1 MNDQPILYDIPLLN
15 ADANSHVFLTFS
27 TDDIIINVAVLHINE
42 QQIEIPM
49 TDNSFTYDV
58 TEYMGQTYTLTL
70 SDAEDNIYEFTNK
83 VPQQVIYVTAGEGIN
98 VSDQNGVTSYILG
111 QNSTSSVSSVNVAN
125 GCTLI
130 IPRPLA
136 VKSITLGQGAVF
148 HAYSQISNTTNIF
161 ASANSEIIISHVEG
175 STNDDNLYIGADTKA
190 SYISINMLSGN
201 DTASIA
207 SDAYVN
213 AQTIQGVELLNV
225 HGILNVQG
233 DYITTETSELK
244 INASGA
250 FTANS
255 IRDINNISNLA
266 LTVNKNASIEVGDAW
281 LTKLA
286 TYSGSSLKTG
296 KITSGNDD
304 NTLTF
309 SGVRYAVIN
318 GVDFRDGNDA
328 LVLNGSANVIF
339 TGAVE
344 NLERVSAS
352 VGNRIFVTDAGYID
366 LNIIG
371 IRPEIVEVINFYD
384 IPVNVDPKFILVNS
398 NPDLFIVDADDTYT
412 FNGAEKIV
420 YFNITSQAWEEATEQ
435 TVFSGANISIIKV
448 ISANSYE
455 VTRTKPVNTDPDT
468 PTIPDT
474 PVDPST
480 PYITVNSPVNLQGQW
495 ARPITP
501 VQLVAS
507 ASDGS
512 VIHFEGIG
520 LPQGLTLSDDGILS
534 GTSFK
539 RGTFGCIA
547 VVTSENEKIGQ
558 GQINIAITIDGPDI
572 DLGNNIAEALVLTA
586 QLVKQLKDKHDCSN
600 GPTVD
605 FTQTTA
611 TADDVLIGRYFFDAE
626 GQLVAGTYIPTDFS
640 RATVTPDKVLAGIS
654 FYDANGTLVE
664 GTYIPFD
671 TSLTTATE
679 NDVLSGKQFYNADG
693 ILSTGV
699 LERDYDINE
708 ELETLNNKFY
718 IINGTNPS
726 ITETSTLTDLN
737 SELDNLN
744 NRLNLI

>member
-15 ADANSHVFLTFS
+15 ADANSRVFLTFS
-27 TDDIIINVAVLHINE
+27 TDDIIINAAVLHINE
-42 QQIEIPM
+42 QQIEIPV

-70 SDAEDNIYEFTNK
+70 SDDEDNIYEFTNT
-83 VPQQVIYVTAGEGIN
+83 VPQQVIYATVGEGIN
-98 VSDQNGVTSYILG
+98 ISDQDGVTSYILG
-111 QNSTSSVSSVNVAN
+111 QNSTSSVSSVNVAS

-136 VKSITLGQGAVF
+136 VKSIILNQDAVL
-148 HAYSQISNTTNIF
+148 HAYSQLSNTTNIF

-175 STNDDNLYIGADTKA
+175 SMNDDDLYIGADTKA

-201 DTASIA
+201 DTATIA
-207 SDAYVN
+207 SNAYVN
-213 AQTIQGVELLNV
+213 AQTIQGLELLNV
-225 HGILNVQG
+225 RGTLNVQG
-233 DYITTETSELK
+233 DYITTEASELK
-244 INASGA
+244 IGTYST

-255 IRDINNISNLA
+255 IRDINNVSNLA
-266 LTVNKNASIEVGDAW
+266 LTVNNNASIEVGDAW
-281 LTKLA
+281 LTKLTA
-286 TYSGSSLKTG
+286 YAGSTLKMG

-318 GVDFRDGNDA
+318 GVDFGASNDE
-328 LVLNGSANVIF
+328 LVLNGYANVIF

-344 NLERVSAS
+344 NLERVSANT
-352 VGNRIFVTDAGYID
+352 GNRIFVTDAGYID

-371 IRPEIVEVINFYD
+371 LRPEIVEVTNFYD
-384 IPVNVDPKFILVNS
+384 IPVNVDPKFILVNN

-420 YFNITSQAWEEATEQ
+420 YFNMASQDWRETTEQ
-435 TVFSGANISIIKV
+435 TVFAGKNISLIKV
-448 ISANSYE
+448 ISSMGYE
-455 VTRTKPVNTDPDT
+455 VVRTKPVNDDPNN
-468 PTIPDT
+468 PTIPDI
-474 PVDPST
+474 PIDPSMPT
-480 PYITVNSPVNLQGQW
+480 LTVTSPVSIRGQW
-495 ARPITP
+495 AKPITP
-501 VQLVAS
+501 VQLNATT
-507 ASDGS
+507 SDGS
-512 VIHFEGIG
+512 MVHFEGIG

-547 VVTSENEKIGQ
+547 VVTSENEEIRQ

-586 QLVKQLKDKHDCSN
+586 KLVGQLKDKQGSVS
-600 GPTVD
+600 GPSVD

-611 TADDVLIGRYFFDAE
+611 TANDVLIGKYFFDAA
-626 GQLVAGTYIPTDFS
+626 GQLVTGTYIPTDFS
-640 RATVTPDKVLAGIS
+640 LATVTPDKVLAGIS
-654 FYDANGTLVE
+654 FYDVNGTLVE

-671 TSLTTATE
+671 PSLTTATE
-679 NDVLSGKQFYNADG
+679 SDVLNGKQFYNAEG
-693 ILSTGV
+693 ILSTGT

-708 ELETLNNKFY
+708 ELETIDNKFSM
-718 IINGTNPS
+718 IGGTDLQG
-726 ITETSTLTDLN
+726 TETNVLMDIN
-737 SELDNLN
+737 VELDNLN